1 MTPEQQK
8 QLNDLQN
15 EVNQLR
21 EMLNVIGMPYEL
33 KELIRNEVIKNEDST
48 QELTEVYNVVAGS
61 VTAPK
66 AFTGA
71 LVLKWKGKEY
81 IVPYL

>member
-8 QLNDLQN
+8 QLNDLQTQ
-15 EVNQLR
+15 VNQLQD
-21 EMLNVIGMPYEL
+21 MLTVTGMPYDLREI
-33 KELIRNEVIKNEDST
+33 IRNEVIKNEDDT
-48 QELTEVYNVVAGS
+48 QALTEVYNVTAGS

-66 AFTGA
+66 AYTGT

-81 IVPYL
+81 KIPYL